1 MRTRVWRSLP
11 ALCLALVFP
20 ALSGCPKG
28 DVGAPCNHG
37 RVEPPESQLVT
48 FPALSCDDLLCVYA
62 DETEPPAGSCTVGA
76 GGDQQ
81 CNESD
86 ITKQRFEC
94 VSAGGDSNQGICRLR
109 NQYVLERS
117 MCSKKCGSDA
127 DCQSSGVTNQV
138 VVDDTAC
145 GSGFKCARIQT
156 LGEFCCEKL
165 CVCED
170 DLGIGVE
177 DIQRDCAAG
186 TQTGC
191 CDGSVEPLPTACG
204 RP

>member
-145 GSGFKCARIQT
+145 GSGFKCARIQE
-156 LGEFCCEKL
+156 LGEFCCDKL

-177 DIQRDCAAG
+177 MLDAACAANDAP
-186 TQTGC
+186 GC
-191 CDGSVEPLPTACG
+191 CDQEPLPRGCG